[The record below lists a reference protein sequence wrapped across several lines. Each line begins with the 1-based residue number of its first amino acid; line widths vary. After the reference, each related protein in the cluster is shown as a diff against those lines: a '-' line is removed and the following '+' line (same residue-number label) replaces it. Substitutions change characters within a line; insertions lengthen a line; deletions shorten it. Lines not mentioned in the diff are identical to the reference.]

1 MKITTKG
8 QVTIPQDLRE
18 RYGLLPHT
26 EVSFKAVEDGVLI
39 RSSKTKAEL
48 IDERLERAN
57 GSATIPIS
65 TDDIMQMTR
74 AED

>member
-8 QVTIPQDLRE
+8 QVTIPQELRE

-26 EVSFKAVEDGVLI
+26 EVSFTPVEDGVLI
-39 RSSKTKAEL
+39 RSTKTQAEL
-48 IDERLERAN
+48 IDERLARAN
-57 GSATIPIS
+57 GSATTPLT
-65 TDDIMQMTR
+65 TDEIMQITR